1 MDSVKILHFA
11 DIHFDSPFSELSV
24 NTAEKRKEDLRETFG
39 KAIDLANKEK
49 VDIILLAGDLFDN
62 TTVMKSTLDFM
73 IKKFLDIP
81 KIKVFIAPGNHD
93 PYNTKSFYNL
103 ISWPDNVHIFKES
116 YTQVQLHELKTIVHG
131 IGFSASHERESLL
144 KGIKAQDDGA
154 INLMVLHGEIS
165 RGGSNDYN
173 PFTPQEIGDSR
184 MDYIALGHK
193 HEFSGILR
201 EGSTHYAYSGNIEGR
216 GFDETGEK
224 GAVLGTVSKRGVDL
238 KFVPLQKR
246 KYIVKEIDVTGCST
260 YEELVFRIKA
270 GKEEGQCDNL
280 YKIVLIGE
288 LPEYF
293 RLNLELLAS
302 KMKDIFYYVK
312 LVDKT
317 SVSINLESLVD
328 KYTLKGIFAGSMVKA
343 MENMEE
349 DEKELYQEALKL
361 GLQALAGGELRLK

>member
-1 MDSVKILHFA
+1 MDGVKILHFA

-39 KAIDLANKEK
+39 KAIDLAGREE

-73 IKKFLDIP
+73 KKKFLDIP
-81 KIKVFIAPGNHD
+81 RIKVFIAPGNHD

-103 ISWPDNVHIFKES
+103 ISWPENVFIFKDK
-116 YTQVQLHELKTIVHG
+116 YTQISIPELNTIVHG
-131 IGFSASHERESLL
+131 IGFSVSHERESLL
-144 KGIKAQDDGA
+144 KGIRAQDQGS

-165 RGGSNDYN
+165 KGGVNDYN
-173 PFTPQEIGDSR
+173 PFTPQEIGESR

-193 HEFSGILR
+193 HEYSGILR
-201 EGSTHYAYSGNIEGR
+201 EGSTYYAYSGNIEGR

-224 GAVLGTVSKRGVDL
+224 GAILGTVSKRGVDL

-246 KYIVKEIDVTGCST
+246 KYIVKEVDVTGCST
-260 YEELVFRIKA
+260 YEELVFKINQ
-270 GKEEGQCDNL
+270 EEEDCNNNL
-280 YKIVLIGE
+280 FKIVLVGE

-293 RLNLELLAS
+293 RLNLELLVS
-302 KMKDIFYYVK
+302 KLKGVFYYVK

-317 SVSINLESLVD
+317 SIAINLESLVD

-349 DEKELYQEALKL
+349 EEKELYREALKV
-361 GLQALAGGELRLK
+361 GLQALAGGELTLK